1 MWYCPCP
8 RSFFRCTCPVHS
20 LASATLGQPGP
31 QSLRGMAP
39 IPICCHVPLFVFMPL
54 FIPPRPFL
62 LSPPLWLVAVERD
75 PSPICML
82 LLHVHGAQEQ
92 PSRKLPPSPQWHESC
107 FCWPRSGPFLHM
119 AHVPVQKLSNRRW
132 RGKARRG
139 KVLQG
144 AMRASCQR
152 AIGRFEAPRLQGSA
166 TPRPHVPPSPQRQHI
181 NYLSPVLRLLL
192 FFLLQLQTGCL
203 PSKPRLA
210 VLRAQF
216 QLSSTNFLNTI
227 FLTAWNSV
235 RTPRNHNCRSRIP
248 SSRASGFK
256 RTPWNLSLPR
266 A

>member
-8 RSFFRCTCPVHS
+8 RSFFLCTCPVHS

-31 QSLRGMAP
+31 ESLRGMAP
-39 IPICCHVPLFVFMPL
+39 IPMCCHVPLFVFMPL

-132 RGKARRG
+132 RWKARRG
-139 KVLQG
+139 KVLRG

-152 AIGRFEAPRLQGSA
+152 GIGRFEAPRLQGSA
-166 TPRPHVPPSPQRQHI
+166 TPRPHVPP
-181 NYLSPVLRLLL
+181 
-192 FFLLQLQTGCL
+192 
-203 PSKPRLA
+203 PS
-210 VLRAQF
+210 V
-216 QLSSTNFLNTI
+216 NTY
-227 FLTAWNSV
+227 
-235 RTPRNHNCRSRIP
+235 
-248 SSRASGFK
+248 K
-256 RTPWNLSLPR
+256 LSLPSPEVASFLPPPTSNR
-266 A
+266 LPSFKTSPCSFESSVPTFQHHFPQHHLPHRLEFRPDSSQPQL